1 MSSEKKKNK
10 LRVSFTTMLAF
21 GLHYQDESLAYPTM
35 VIGIIWTV
43 MLLMTLSTIL
53 TKNDRSI
60 VPVPES
66 HFTNIDRG

>member
-1 MSSEKKKNK
+1 M
-10 LRVSFTTMLAF
+10 MLVF

-60 VPVPES
+60 VPIPES
-66 HFTNIDRG
+66 HFTNIDWGDERLKYKPILRLGL

>member
-1 MSSEKKKNK
+1 
-10 LRVSFTTMLAF
+10 MLVF